1 MSKSL
6 PSFATRSSPQ
16 RRTSSHTPVLNYCG
30 FAGLL
35 CKISLGNLM
44 DPDQRTP
51 SENDYQ
57 GVGNPLQPRQASLL
71 SRPWITGP
79 TQDSV
84 PKSGHR
90 HQLPGGYRVV
100 KDSVLGWLHHEY
112 RLVKEAAL
120 RTSFPFA
127 DDSYELRA
135 NYLSSRSSNLSVSA
149 VTVTST

>member
-1 MSKSL
+1 MASESRQI
-6 PSFATRSSPQ
+6 TRYEQIPTIVRDAVLAAEENFFSHSGVELLRVCSPAVQ
-16 RRTSSHTPVLNYCG
+16 N
-30 FAGLL
+30 
-35 CKISLGNLM
+35 
-44 DPDQRTP
+44 
-51 SENDYQ
+51 
-57 GVGNPLQPRQASLL
+57 QPSLL

-90 HQLPGGYRVV
+90 HQLPAGYRVV
-100 KDSVLGWLHHEY
+100 KDSVLGGLHHEY

>member
-6 PSFATRSSPQ
+6 PLFATRSSPQ

-30 FAGLL
+30 FARLL

-90 HQLPGGYRVV
+90 HQLPAGYRVV
-100 KDSVLGWLHHEY
+100 KDSVLGGLHHEY
-112 RLVKEAAL
+112 RLVKEAAKGRVFFL
-120 RTSFPFA
+120 RTTA
-127 DDSYELRA
+127 I
-135 NYLSSRSSNLSVSA
+135 NYA
-149 VTVTST
+149 PITSP